1 MSSGSAWPLQEATL
15 IAKPIIMAMA
25 PFCERIELAGSI
37 RRLKPEVHDIEIVC
51 VPKRTLMVA
60 PVITTTDLFGDTKE
74 EKDGKD
80 EWQNDPGFVEA
91 YNQHCHQ
98 NFKEAV
104 GDVRTG
110 KMAKGRTKQG
120 DIQEDLFMCNLD
132 NWGNQFLIRTG
143 STDFTRAVAK
153 RWSQMGWRSAGGY
166 LEKYNGT
173 PGPRFLEEEELFAFL
188 RMRTPPPNQRELT
201 ADGLT
206 PWIL

>member
-1 MSSGSAWPLQEATL
+1 MEATL
-15 IAKPIIMAMA
+15 IAKPIIAALA
-25 PFCERIELAGSI
+25 PYCHRIEIAGSI
-37 RRLKPEVHDIEIVC
+37 RRLQPEVHDIEIVA

-80 EWQNDPGFVEA
+80 EWQNDPGFVAA
-91 YNQHCHQ
+91 YESLVHQ

-104 GDVRTG
+104 GDIRTG
-110 KMAKGRTKQG
+110 KMVKGRSRQG
-120 DIQEDLFMCNLD
+120 DIQVDLFLCNED
-132 NWGNQFLIRTG
+132 NWGNIFLIRTG
-143 STDFTRAVAK
+143 SADFTRAVAK
-153 RWSQMGWRSAGGY
+153 RWSQMGWKSSGGY
-166 LEKYNGT
+166 LEKYNGM
-173 PGPRFLEEEELFAFL
+173 PGPRFYEEEELFAFL